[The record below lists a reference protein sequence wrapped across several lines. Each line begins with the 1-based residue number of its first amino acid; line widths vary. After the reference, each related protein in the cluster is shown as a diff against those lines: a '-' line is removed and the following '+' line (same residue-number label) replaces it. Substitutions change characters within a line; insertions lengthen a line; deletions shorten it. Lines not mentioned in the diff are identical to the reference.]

1 MKPLEC
7 CKKCS
12 NLKDGQFRNKLKC
25 IFCEVYV
32 EELSLQL
39 YNNQKADKGCST
51 CKFCTHVNNYPAYVT
66 AEECK
71 CTAGLECDTVLFT
84 VKNCPK
90 WAGEYES
97 KED

>member
-25 IFCEVYV
+25 IFCEAYD
-32 EELSLQL
+32 EELFLQL
-39 YNNQKADKGCST
+39 YNEQKADKGCST
-51 CKFCTHVNNYPAYVT
+51 CKNRKHIHHYPAYVT
-66 AEECK
+66 AEECE
-71 CTAGLECDTVLFT
+71 CAAGLKCDTVLFT

-90 WAGEYES
+90 WAGQYES
-97 KED
+97 EE